1 MFFSFENKKS
11 DPMKIKKF
19 YYYSPDKLKLIP
31 IKNFIPKALLFLL
44 AFAIFFTFSSM
55 SISDLLFEESAQR
68 LLTNQNMLIEQ
79 QYESE
84 LNQLKDRYSKLA
96 KELESLQSTTN
107 DVRLAVNLEPINLDD
122 IDYGI
127 GGSEFNNVN
136 YTIDESKENIGA
148 IYEYIT
154 SVETN
159 IKLEKGNYSEIQNKF
174 VENKELF
181 NNIPALR
188 PVNSSFGDRFG
199 MRYHPILK
207 RKRMHHGL
215 DFLSNTGEIVI
226 APGDGVVTYIGK
238 RGGYGKVVR
247 INHGFGYETLYAHLS
262 KYKVKKGQKVKRGEL
277 IALSGNSGSL
287 STGPHL
293 HYEVRHNGISLN
305 PRNFIF
311 EDLKLFDTPKKRML
325 ANK

>member
-1 MFFSFENKKS
+1 MFFSFDNKNS

-19 YYYSPDKLKLIP
+19 YYYSPEKLKLIP
-31 IKNFIPKALLFLL
+31 IKNFIPKAILSIL
-44 AFAIFFTFSSM
+44 AFAIFFTLTSM
-55 SISDLLFEESAQR
+55 SISDFLFEESARQF
-68 LLTNQNMLIEQ
+68 LASQNVIIEE
-79 QYESE
+79 QYKNE
-84 LNQLKDRYSKLA
+84 LNQLKEKYTDLA
-96 KELESLQSTTN
+96 QELENLQTTTN
-107 DVRLAVNLEPINLDD
+107 DVRLAVNLEPIELNDL
-122 IDYGI
+122 DYGI
-127 GGSEFNNVN
+127 GGSEFKKME
-136 YTIDESKENIGA
+136 YSLDKSKENIGV
-148 IYEYIT
+148 IYNYIN

-159 IKLEKGNYSEIQNKF
+159 LKLEKGNYTEIRNKF

-181 NNIPALR
+181 NNIPALQ
-188 PVNSSFGDRFG
+188 PVKSAVGDRFG
-199 MRYHPILK
+199 MRFHPILK

-215 DFLSNTGEIVI
+215 DFLSNTGEKVI
-226 APGDGVVTYIGK
+226 SPGDGVVTYIGR

-262 KYKVKKGQKVKRGEL
+262 KYKVKKGQKVKRGEV
-277 IALSGNSGSL
+277 IALTGNSGSL